1 MRNRFFNTENINM
14 NSCEWGLLLD
24 KEVKNT
30 LSFETKFFNDDL
42 KLFFKSNPENFDKLK
57 NNYLR
62 IIHFTYN
69 LAICLKKGVSNP
81 LKISILK
88 MLHNELFVE
97 IDDCSP
103 GVFRERKIEKSCLL
117 IDSPENSKK
126 WMNFFEEYT
135 NYTLENL
142 DIIRAISRIYVLFIS
157 IKPFYEGNIIIGNI
171 YINFLLLALG
181 YCNVCFKLLKINE
194 EKKTLS
200 ALKHAVVGIEEM
212 LKTGCNLDFS
222 EKMTLIEKGNY
233 FPIEEMIYESIK
245 ETMDYLIMSSNNDLN
260 FFSVNAIAKKLNI
273 TEAGVKKR
281 IKSGKLIAS
290 KLNANKWYIFP
301 FNIFNTY

>member
-1 MRNRFFNTENINM
+1 M
-14 NSCEWGLLLD
+14 NSSEWEILLD

-30 LSFETKFFNDDL
+30 LSFETKFFL
-42 KLFFKSNPENFDKLK
+42 KNSPESFDRLKSN
-57 NNYLR
+57 YHR

-69 LAICLKKGVSNP
+69 LAIHLKKGLSNP

-88 MLHNELFVE
+88 MLHYELFVG
-97 IDDCSP
+97 IDGCSPP
-103 GVFRERKIEKSCLL
+103 GVFRESKIEKSRVVVN
-117 IDSPENSKK
+117 SPENPKK

-157 IKPFYEGNIIIGNI
+157 IKPFYEGNIIIANI
-171 YINFLLLALG
+171 YINFLLLSLD

-200 ALKHAVVGIEEM
+200 ALKYAVVGIEEM
-212 LKTGCNLDFS
+212 LKTSCDLNFL
-222 EKMTLIEKGNY
+222 EKMDLIEKGNY
-233 FPIEEMIYESIK
+233 LPIEEIIYESVK
-245 ETMDYLIMSSNNDLN
+245 ETMDYLIMSSNKDLN
-260 FFSVNAIAKKLNI
+260 FFPVNVIAKKLNI

-290 KLNANKWYIFP
+290 KLNTNKWYIFP
-301 FNIFNTY
+301 FNIFDTY

>member
-1 MRNRFFNTENINM
+1 M
-14 NSCEWGLLLD
+14 NSPEWELLLD

-30 LSFETKFFNDDL
+30 LSLEKRLFSDDL
-42 KLFFKSNPENFDKLK
+42 KLFLENNPESFDKLK
-57 NNYLR
+57 SNYHR

-69 LAICLKKGVSNP
+69 LAICLKKGISNP

-97 IDDCSP
+97 IDGCSP
-103 GVFRERKIEKSCLL
+103 GVFREHKIEKPCPL

-142 DIIRAISRIYVLFIS
+142 DITRAISRIYVLFIS
-157 IKPFYEGNIIIGNI
+157 IEPFYEGNIIIGNI

-181 YCNVCFKLLKINE
+181 YCNMCFKLFKINE

-200 ALKHAVVGIEEM
+200 ALKCSIVGIEEM
-212 LKTGCNLDFS
+212 FRTNCDLDFS
-222 EKMTLIEKGNY
+222 EKVKLIEKGNY
-233 FPIEEMIYESIK
+233 LPIEEIIYESIK
-245 ETMDYLIMSSNNDLN
+245 ETMDYLIMSSNDDLN

-290 KLNANKWYIFP
+290 KLNTNKWYIFP
-301 FNIFNTY
+301 FNIFDTY

>member
-1 MRNRFFNTENINM
+1 M
-14 NSCEWGLLLD
+14 NSPQWELLLD

-30 LSFETKFFNDDL
+30 LSFEAKFLSDDL
-42 KLFFKSNPENFDKLK
+42 KLFFKNNPESFDKLK
-57 NNYLR
+57 SNYFR

-97 IDDCSP
+97 VDGCSP
-103 GVFRERKIEKSCLL
+103 GIFRESKIEKSYVV

-135 NYTLENL
+135 NYTLGNL

-157 IKPFYEGNIIIGNI
+157 LKPFYEGNIIIGNI

-181 YCNVCFKLLKINE
+181 YCNVCFKLLKTNE

-200 ALKHAVVGIEEM
+200 ALKYAVVGIEEM
-212 LKTGCNLDFS
+212 LETDCDLNFS

-233 FPIEEMIYESIK
+233 LPIEEIIYESIK
-245 ETMDYLIMSSNNDLN
+245 ETMDYLIMTSSKDLN
-260 FFSVNAIAKKLNI
+260 FFSVNAISKKLNI

-290 KLNANKWYIFP
+290 KLNTNRWYIFP